1 MAMDKLKKLGK
12 NEMNDIRRERTWIK
26 GKGQSLRNQSHSE
39 DVRKGQMA
47 TKKQIGR
54 GKSEKVKDVKNNKN
68 AGSILPEI
76 PKKNS
81 KV

>member
-1 MAMDKLKKLGK
+1 
-12 NEMNDIRRERTWIK
+12 
-26 GKGQSLRNQSHSE
+26 
-39 DVRKGQMA
+39 MA